1 MMKKLSF
8 CITCKNR
15 FYQLS
20 QTLPV
25 NLADN
30 LQHQNEIEFVLVD
43 FNSEGGLKDWLFSTC
58 QSALESNYLKYIYTE
73 SIDIW
78 HAPIAKNTAHN
89 HASGEFLVNLD
100 GDNFT
105 GKNGGAFVLEQ
116 FEKYGQ
122 DLLLHQFRGEFE
134 DGSFGRVGMSKKHF
148 QTIRGYDESLLPM
161 LYEDIDLIKRLQLH
175 GLRYELVNDPAYNKA
190 LINTKEDSL
199 KNTGSELTPKE
210 MNRQNFIRSKEN
222 LAKGKI
228 IARQPQ
234 MGITENIYQY
244 INGSL
249 TAIS

>member
-1 MMKKLSF
+1 MKKLSF

-15 FYQLS
+15 FYQLL

-30 LQHQNEIEFVLVD
+30 LPYQNEIEFVLVD
-43 FNSEGGLKDWLFSTC
+43 FKSEGGLQDWLFSTC
-58 QSALESNYLKYIYTE
+58 QSALDSNYLKYFYTE

-78 HAPIAKNTAHN
+78 HAPIAKNTAHH

-100 GDNFT
+100 GDNYT

-116 FEKYGQ
+116 FEKYGP
-122 DLLLHQFRGEFE
+122 DLLLHQFGGKFE

-148 QTIRGYDESLLPM
+148 KAIGGYDESLLPM
-161 LYEDIDLIKRLQLH
+161 LYEDIDLIKRLQLF
-175 GLRYELVNDPAYNKA
+175 GLRYELVNDPAYNNA
-190 LINTKEDSL
+190 LMNTKEDSL
-199 KNTGSELTPKE
+199 KNTGSGLTPKE
-210 MNRQNFIRSKEN
+210 MNRQNFIRSRDK
-222 LAKGKI
+222 LAKGNI
-228 IARQPQ
+228 IATQPQ
-234 MGITENIYQY
+234 MGITKNICQY